1 MVSTRLSH
9 RDERIERIERIERVC
24 SLYVCIMGVR
34 QRNLRLSRA
43 QALYRSRYLPSLFLL
58 CDNVH
63 LSGCTQYGRQPSDS
77 RASATLA
84 MLLSSSLGR
93 THNGQYIAHIVP
105 WKGRE
110 RTPPTARESRTGIKL
125 RTFGAIL
132 LCYVLRTCNH
142 YYIQLF
148 RCTGRHTL
156 FTLV

>member
-1 MVSTRLSH
+1 
-9 RDERIERIERIERVC
+9 
-24 SLYVCIMGVR
+24 MGVR

-43 QALYRSRYLPSLFLL
+43 QALYRSRYLPSLLLL

-63 LSGCTQYGRQPSDS
+63 LSVCTQYGRQPSDS

-132 LCYVLRTCNH
+132 LCYVRAITTTYNSLDAPADTPCSLLSSEMPCH
-142 YYIQLF
+142 I
-148 RCTGRHTL
+148 G
-156 FTLV
+156 